1 LVAKACLSKK
11 AKING
16 DFVKLEKRANL
27 LFLSKLTLSDLDR
40 IQTC

>member
-1 LVAKACLSKK
+1 VAKACLSKK